1 MTRTHRRHVFAVLAA
16 SALALSSC
24 SSTDQGEEQTT
35 SQSEET
41 SQTEGTD
48 TQLGQSPQS
57 PASPDPAAAEKAH
70 DVDLDALK
78 EVSPEPFLSEQMYTF
93 AFPNTGSGGCAIPET
108 ENAMFP
114 FGCDATFSDGARFTL
129 EYDPVVGF
137 NSNETRTLELGKD
150 NENGN
155 TELQPGEKVSV
166 NDFTVARPDQDVVVV
181 TRGAHSSA
189 IAGGEAFS
197 FSPIDSFQQRGEP
210 RADTIVRG
218 RTPDRI
224 DYAAAPEG
232 ALCGFGDKPDG
243 SVSVPVALAENTTC
257 DAAMQK
263 LNEYFQQDRA
273 MLGDDSS
280 PVAWTSPD
288 GWHCDIDYF
297 PMPLRGFSEDTYPY
311 CRHENAGGVVAIP
324 VKPNTQPAPPQ

>member
-1 MTRTHRRHVFAVLAA
+1 MTRTHRLHVFAVLAA

-24 SSTDQGEEQTT
+24 SSADQAEEQTT
-35 SQSEET
+35 SQSQET
-41 SQTEGTD
+41 SQTA
-48 TQLGQSPQS
+48 PQS
-57 PASPDPAAAEKAH
+57 PASRDPAAAEKAH

-78 EVSPEPFLSEQMYTF
+78 EVSPEPFLSEEMYTF
-93 AFPNTGSGGCAIPET
+93 AFPDTGSGGCAIPET

-114 FGCDATFSDGARFTL
+114 FGCDATFSDGARFSL

-137 NSNETRTLELGKD
+137 TNNEARTVELDKGS
-150 NENGN
+150 

-166 NDFTVARPDQDVVVV
+166 NGFTVARPDKDVVAVV
-181 TRGAHSSA
+181 RGAHSVA
-189 IAGGEAFS
+189 ITGGEAFS
-197 FSPIDSFQQRGEP
+197 FSPIASFQKRGEP

-243 SVSVPVALAENTTC
+243 SVSVPVALAENTNC

-297 PMPLRGFSEDTYPY
+297 PMPLEGFSEDAYPY
-311 CRHENAGGVVAIP
+311 CRHESAGGVVAIP

>member
-1 MTRTHRRHVFAVLAA
+1 MTRTHHRHVLAVLAA

-24 SSTDQGEEQTT
+24 SSAGQAEEQTT
-35 SQSEET
+35 SQSQET
-41 SQTEGTD
+41 SQTD
-48 TQLGQSPQS
+48 PQP
-57 PASPDPAAAEKAH
+57 PASQNPAAAEKAH
-70 DVDLDALK
+70 DIDLDALK
-78 EVSPEPFLSEQMYTF
+78 EVSPEPFLSEKMYTF
-93 AFPNTGSGGCAIPET
+93 AFPDTGSGGCAIPET

-114 FGCDATFSDGARFTL
+114 FGCDATFSDGARFSL

-137 NSNETRTLELGKD
+137 TSNEARTVELDKGS
-150 NENGN
+150 

-166 NDFTVARPDQDVVVV
+166 NGFTVARPDKDVVAVV
-181 TRGAHSSA
+181 RGAHSVA
-189 IAGGEAFS
+189 ITGGEAFS
-197 FSPIDSFQQRGEP
+197 FSPIASFQKRGEP
-210 RADTIVRG
+210 RADTIIRG

-243 SVSVPVALAENTTC
+243 SVSVPVALAENTDC

-273 MLGDDSS
+273 LLGDDSS

-297 PMPLRGFSEDTYPY
+297 PMPLEGFSEDAYPY
-311 CRHENAGGVVAIP
+311 CRHENAGGVVTIP

>member
-1 MTRTHRRHVFAVLAA
+1 MTRTHHRHVLAVLAA

-24 SSTDQGEEQTT
+24 SSADQAEEQTT
-35 SQSEET
+35 SQPQET
-41 SQTEGTD
+41 SQTA
-48 TQLGQSPQS
+48 PQS
-57 PASPDPAAAEKAH
+57 PASQNPAAAEKAH
-70 DVDLDALK
+70 DIDLDALK
-78 EVSPEPFLSEQMYTF
+78 EVSPEPFLSEEMYTF
-93 AFPNTGSGGCAIPET
+93 VFPDTGSGGCAIPAS

-114 FGCDATFSDGARFTL
+114 FGCDATFSDGAHFTL

-137 NSNETRTLELGKD
+137 TSNETRTVELEEGS
-150 NENGN
+150 
-155 TELQPGEKVSV
+155 TELQPGEKVSA
-166 NDFTVARPDQDVVVV
+166 NGFTVARPDKDVVAVV
-181 TRGAHSSA
+181 RGAHSFA
-189 IAGGEAFS
+189 IAGGEAFF
-197 FSPIDSFQQRGEP
+197 FSPIASFQKRGEP
-210 RADTIVRG
+210 RANTIVRG

-243 SVSVPVALAENTTC
+243 SVSVPVALAENTDC
-257 DAAMQK
+257 DTAMQK
-263 LNEYFQQDRA
+263 LNAYFQQDRA

-297 PMPLRGFSEDTYPY
+297 PMPLEGFSEDAYPY

-324 VKPNTQPAPPQ
+324 VKPNAQPATPQ